1 MGSTSKV
8 GALSLCAGSSVWRRW
23 RRYGLWMRYGVGMDD
38 GWTLDLWNEGPQTER
53 VHTRT
58 ETVQFVL

>member
-1 MGSTSKV
+1 
-8 GALSLCAGSSVWRRW
+8 
-23 RRYGLWMRYGVGMDD
+23 MRYGVGMDD